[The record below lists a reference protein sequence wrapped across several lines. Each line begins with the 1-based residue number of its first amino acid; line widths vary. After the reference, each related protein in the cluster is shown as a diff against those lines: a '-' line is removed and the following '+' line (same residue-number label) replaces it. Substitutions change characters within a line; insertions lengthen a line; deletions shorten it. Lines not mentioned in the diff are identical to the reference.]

1 MLDMLICLKL
11 LIVVTRTYALSIP
24 ETCIM
29 MRSRTQFCL
38 SCFPYRCSAGS
49 LHSHH
54 VYAGQ
59 VARIMLI
66 FMTCLILLWIIKVS
80 YVVNLLLGSPLC

>member
-1 MLDMLICLKL
+1 MLVILLCLKL
-11 LIVVTRTYALSIP
+11 LIVVARTYALSISG
-24 ETCIM
+24 TFIM

-38 SCFPYRCSAGS
+38 TCFLYRCPAGS

-54 VYAGQ
+54 VIAGQ

-66 FMTCLILLWIIKVS
+66 FHDMSYSSLIR
-80 YVVNLLLGSPLC
+80 